1 MKVFDILT
9 SETLIKSTNANHSIT
24 TTVNNQNSAAY
35 DGLIEIQGRKSVV
48 EHERLS
54 RKGLYT
60 QVAIHKKT
68 ISSSKIQDKTDEI
81 RHLEQTALPEKVGK
95 LDSIRNDLRAELNK
109 KVSCVS
115 ELNKFRETNKL
126 KHAAVYPEETNKI
139 FGVLFLCMVLEAALN
154 AFFLSKASEFGLAGG
169 FAIAIGISLL
179 NLLVAFFMSKCLR
192 YFHHVEPKKNII
204 GTFVALLL
212 TLSVGAISLFIGHYR
227 SALDGDVGSAS
238 IQAVTNMNESLFGIS
253 TFDSW
258 ILVCITFAIFLFV
271 TFKCYKSDDP
281 YPGYGEIS
289 KKAKNAVDKYSRS
302 KTKADDLI
310 NELRK
315 QLVAE
320 LDVRYEELDQL
331 VVSLDEDQEAIQQ
344 LGRDFRSFLTQ
355 QSLEFDTYC
364 EECRQRFSHDCLGIL
379 DKSAVFSKAQES
391 IIFEVL
397 EPLLIEEDE
406 ERFSHLRNQIR
417 SFRETQFAD
426 IRRSYLAAT
435 SKLVLDEEQVI

>member
-9 SETLIKSTNANHSIT
+9 SEALIKSTNANHTIT

-48 EHERLS
+48 EHERSS
-54 RKGLYT
+54 RQGLYS

-68 ISSSKIQDKTDEI
+68 IGSSKIQDKTDEI

-95 LDSIRNDLRAELNK
+95 LDSIRKDLRAELNK
-109 KVSCVS
+109 KNSS
-115 ELNKFRETNKL
+115 IAELNKFREANKL
-126 KHAAVYPEETNKI
+126 NCAAVYPEETNKI

-192 YFHHVEPKKNII
+192 FFHHAEPKKNIM
-204 GTFVALLL
+204 GSFGALTLV
-212 TLSVGAISLFIGHYR
+212 LSVGAISLFIGHYR
-227 SALDGDVGSAS
+227 SALDEDVGSAS
-238 IQAVTNMNESLFGIS
+238 IQAVNNMNESLFGIS

-281 YPGYGEIS
+281 YPGYGDIS
-289 KKAKNAVDKYSRS
+289 RKAKNAVDKYSRM
-302 KTKADDLI
+302 KTKADELVGQ
-310 NELRK
+310 LRK
-315 QLVAE
+315 QLVTDF
-320 LDVRYEELDQL
+320 DVKYEELDQL

-344 LGRDFRSFLTQ
+344 LGRDYRSFLIQ

-364 EECRQRFSHDCLGIL
+364 EECRQRFSHDCLQIL
-379 DKSAVFSKAQES
+379 DKSAVFSKVQES

-397 EPLLIEEDE
+397 EPLLREEDE
-406 ERFSHLRNQIR
+406 GRFSEVRNQIR

-426 IRRSYLAAT
+426 TRRSYLEAT
-435 SKLVLDEEQVI
+435 SKLVLSEEQVI